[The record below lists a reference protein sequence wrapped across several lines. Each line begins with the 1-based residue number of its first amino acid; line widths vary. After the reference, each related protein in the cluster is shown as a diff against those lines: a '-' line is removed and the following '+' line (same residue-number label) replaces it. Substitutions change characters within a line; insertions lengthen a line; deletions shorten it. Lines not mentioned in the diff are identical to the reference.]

1 MKTYF
6 FFLRKK
12 MKTYLTY
19 LFFEGTLL
27 FLFIGLIPWL
37 RGGRREETEK
47 GERKKNTTRQEK
59 L

>member
-1 MKTYF
+1 
-6 FFLRKK
+6 